1 MGRTWIQIITITI
14 NLLQKEIAT
23 LSLSPSKEIQY
34 NIDMKV
40 VTIKHEHIFNI
51 VSDMMYDFIYLDG
64 ETVESW
70 MFLIEDLTTPEKFV
84 EAVTTN
90 HKAFTYLSSLD
101 DGSSCDLDQLQDHY
115 NTTKEDF
122 VIVVTKNNKPW
133 ASVLFSQLN
142 W

>member
-1 MGRTWIQIITITI
+1 
-14 NLLQKEIAT
+14 
-23 LSLSPSKEIQY
+23 
-34 NIDMKV
+34 MKV

-84 EAVTTN
+84 EAVTTDF
-90 HKAFTYLSSLD
+90 KAFTYLSSLD
-101 DGSSCDLDQLQDHY
+101 DGSSCDLDQLQDQY
-115 NTTKEDF
+115 NATKEDF
-122 VIVVTKNNKPW
+122 VIVVTKKNKPW